1 MYEVGVSISKND
13 FRLRSELSGQRR
25 QKAKRFPSS
34 VVTDRLGSQEKSFS
48 TLTWKLKER
57 GMLVLTRKLGE
68 SIAIDDHIKI
78 RVVQIKGKQ
87 VRLGIEAPK
96 DTKIHREEVYMAIQ
110 SQNTE
115 SAQATSEAARGVA
128 KLLKP

>member
-1 MYEVGVSISKND
+1 
-13 FRLRSELSGQRR
+13 
-25 QKAKRFPSS
+25 
-34 VVTDRLGSQEKSFS
+34 
-48 TLTWKLKER
+48 
-57 GMLVLTRKLGE
+57 MLVLTRKLGE

-96 DTKIHREEVYMAIQ
+96 DTKIHREEVYQAIQ
-110 SQNTE
+110 NQNQE
-115 SAQATSEAARGVA
+115 SSTTGTDTARAVS